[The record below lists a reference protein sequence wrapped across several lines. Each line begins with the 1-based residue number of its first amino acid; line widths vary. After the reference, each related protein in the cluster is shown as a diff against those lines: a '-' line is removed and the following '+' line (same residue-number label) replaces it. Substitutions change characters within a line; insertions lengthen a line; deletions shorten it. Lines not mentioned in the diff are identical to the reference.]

1 MMNRTKTMV
10 AAGGVAL
17 VLAGTGAGIAAAQ
30 SSPPPPAP
38 PSNSAPNGAAPNTPA
53 PKAHAPGTKHDG
65 HKGKGLLGKVEHG
78 EFTTHTKAGD
88 KVVDVQR
95 GTVTSVDGGS
105 ITVKSTSPDGFTATY
120 TIDQST
126 KVHKGKNPAKVSD
139 IAINDRVELLATK
152 ADGTTT
158 AQHIG
163 DSGRAK

>member
-30 SSPPPPAP
+30 SSPT
-38 PSNSAPNGAAPNTPA
+38 PNGAAPNTSA
-53 PKAHAPGTKHDG
+53 PKAHAPGAKHDG

-95 GTVTSVDGGS
+95 GTVTSVDAGS

-120 TIDQST
+120 KIDQST

-152 ADGTTT
+152 ADSTTT
-158 AQHIG
+158 AHRIG
-163 DSGRAK
+163 DSGLPK

>member
-30 SSPPPPAP
+30 SSPTSPAT

-53 PKAHAPGTKHDG
+53 PKAHAPGAKHDG
-65 HKGKGLLGKVEHG
+65 HKGKGLLGRVEHG

-95 GTVTSVDGGS
+95 GTVTDVNDKS
-105 ITVKSTSPDGFTATY
+105 ITVTSTHGFSATY
-120 TIDQST
+120 TLDAKT
-126 KVHKGKNPAKVSD
+126 KVRKDKKGVPVSQIAK
-139 IAINDRVELLATK
+139 NDRVELLAVK
-152 ADGTTT
+152 AGGTTT

-163 DSGRAK
+163 DSGLPK